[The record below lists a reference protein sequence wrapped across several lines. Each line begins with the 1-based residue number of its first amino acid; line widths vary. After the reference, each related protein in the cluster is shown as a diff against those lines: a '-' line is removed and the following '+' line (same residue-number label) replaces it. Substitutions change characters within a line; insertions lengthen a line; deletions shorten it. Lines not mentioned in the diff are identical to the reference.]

1 MEKVIFRGLYR
12 RKGEKRDWDG
22 TPLPSIWKYG
32 GIFPNNKCKKN
43 TFAIIY
49 QQEPVIDKFPV
60 YADTVGMFTGLYD
73 KRENMIFGGDIVKI
87 PYAEADR
94 EYTLVEQVVYM
105 DKSACFAL
113 MCTCEGEKFYRPFV
127 QLDEHIRIKEIE
139 VIGNIYDDPE
149 LLEE

>member
-1 MEKVIFRGLYR
+1 MKKVIFRGQSR
-12 RKGEKRDWDG
+12 RKGERTNGDG

-49 QQEPVIDKFPV
+49 QQELVIDKFPV

-73 KRENMIFGGDIVKI
+73 KSGNMVFEGDIVRVA
-87 PYAEADR
+87 YAEKDR
-94 EYTLVEQVVYM
+94 E
-105 DKSACFAL
+105 
-113 MCTCEGEKFYRPFV
+113 FYRPFA

>member
-12 RKGEKRDWDG
+12 RKGERTGWNG
-22 TPLPSIWKYG
+22 VPLPSMWKYG

-49 QQEPVIDKFPV
+49 QQDPVVDKFPV

-87 PYAEADR
+87 TYAEADR

-113 MCTCEGEKFYRPFV
+113 MCTCEGEKFYRPFA

>member
-12 RKGEKRDWDG
+12 RKGERTNGDG

-73 KRENMIFGGDIVKI
+73 KSGNMVFEGDIVRVA
-87 PYAEADR
+87 YAEKDR

-113 MCTCEGEKFYRPFV
+113 MCTCEGEKFYRPFA